1 LCFDIAPYFIYLSD
15 DAKKEV
21 IAHFETLYAT
31 RVEPARKCRA
41 QLNLEKLTHALEL
54 INKPGYLTHKE
65 QIMKLQKFYLQFI
78 SLDGKPAK
86 GERKIA
92 DDFVIL
98 IHEIL
103 EKCDY

>member
-1 LCFDIAPYFIYLSD
+1 
-15 DAKKEV
+15 
-21 IAHFETLYAT
+21 
-31 RVEPARKCRA
+31 
-41 QLNLEKLTHALEL
+41 
-54 INKPGYLTHKE
+54 
-65 QIMKLQKFYLQFI
+65 MKLQKFYLQFI